1 MRDEEAGSPH
11 RREEKKALSR
21 RRILDAAREIFFR
34 DGFMAANLDDVA
46 QGAGVAKGTL
56 YRYFE
61 SKAELYVA
69 VLVQDGEVFEQKM
82 RDTLS
87 PELAAPAQIRRTGRF
102 YFDHWTRNRAYFQI
116 FWAIENQPIIGDL
129 PPGMVEQVTRLWER
143 CLGILA
149 SIVEEGV
156 RKGELRDCD
165 PWEIANVLWTLA
177 NGLLQIGWTP
187 ARSKLM
193 RRSVDQA
200 FEDALDTF
208 LRGLAP

>member
-1 MRDEEAGSPH
+1 MTDEETGQPF
-11 RREEKKALSR
+11 RREEKKAQSR
-21 RRILDAAREIFFR
+21 RRILDAARDIFFR

-69 VLVQDGEVFEQKM
+69 VLVQDGEIFEQKL

-87 PELAAPAQIRRTGRF
+87 QSLAAPEQIRRTGRF
-102 YFDHWTRNRAYFQI
+102 YFDHWIQNRAYFQI
-116 FWAIENQPIIGDL
+116 FWAVENQPIIGHL
-129 PPGMVEQVTRLWER
+129 PSDMVEQVTRLWER

-156 RKGELRDCD
+156 RKGEFRDCD

-208 LRGLAP
+208 LRGLSP